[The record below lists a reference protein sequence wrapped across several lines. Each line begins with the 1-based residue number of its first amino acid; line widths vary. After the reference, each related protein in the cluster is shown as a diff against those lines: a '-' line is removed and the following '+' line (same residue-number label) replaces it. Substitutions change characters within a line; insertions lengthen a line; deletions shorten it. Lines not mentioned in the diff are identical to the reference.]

1 MADATTTLGEL
12 RSRADRFVREREWAR
27 YHNPKDLS
35 IALSIEAS
43 ELLERFLW
51 QETPR
56 PEQLRPEE
64 RLAIAEELADV
75 IIYGLHLSNALD
87 LDLSDAVLA
96 KLDKDAAKYPV
107 ERFRG
112 RAR

>member
-1 MADATTTLGEL
+1 MTDATTTFGEL
-12 RSRADRFVREREWAR
+12 RSRADRFVREREWEP

-43 ELLERFLW
+43 ELVERFLW
-51 QETPR
+51 QEPPK
-56 PEQLRPEE
+56 PEHLPPEE
-64 RLAIAEELADV
+64 RRAIAEELADV

-87 LDLSDAVLA
+87 LDLSDAILA
-96 KLDKDAAKYPV
+96 KLEKNAAKYPV